1 MLNIF
6 KRRNFRF
13 GIFSTAITAAVIIF
27 IALLNAAVTA
37 IFNRYPLSIDLTEN
51 RIFEIS
57 EDTKDF
63 LASLDEDVEIFVLN
77 TEDRFTS
84 SSPAQYFVQ
93 ANEVIRRYS
102 QLSSR
107 VKLTYL
113 DLLRNPN
120 FNSQYPD
127 RNLAVNDI
135 LITARGKSRVLSA
148 TDLFNV
154 RSDYSGSYVTSSK
167 AEQAMTSAL
176 LAITSRKVTLV
187 SVLGGHGEEEVPDF
201 VELLKLNAWEVIN
214 QNLMTEEIAD
224 GVSVLLLAAPARDLS
239 LDETQKLDNFL
250 EGSTGRVLFYLASSA
265 RPSLPNLD
273 AFLAEWGIET
283 QSGVVFE
290 TDPNRILMNS
300 PFIALCDYAEDTY
313 SKNMKLQGLQ
323 AVIPQSHPLGVLFEG
338 RRYRS
343 VKPLIR
349 YSPTSGILPADA
361 ASDWVPDE
369 QSMVGDVPV
378 LVLSSSTRNNV
389 SGDIVRNH
397 VLVSGSLSAVDQFF
411 LGSPNIANSGY
422 FLELLGTLAG
432 REDRIYVQDKTL
444 GSMELGATAGIILVM
459 GLVFVVIF
467 PLGVLGAG
475 IAVWLRRR
483 HK

>member
-13 GIFSTAITAAVIIF
+13 GILSTAITAAVIIF

-37 IFNRYPLSIDLTEN
+37 IFNRYPLNVDLTEN

-57 EDTKDF
+57 EDTKNF
-63 LASLDEDVEIFVLN
+63 LASLDEDIEIFVLN
-77 TEDRFTS
+77 TEDRFTA

-102 QLSSR
+102 QLSRR
-107 VKLTYL
+107 VRLTYL

-127 RNLAVNDI
+127 RELRVNDI

-148 TDLFNV
+148 ADLFNI
-154 RSDYSGSYVTSSK
+154 RSDYNGSYVTSSK

-176 LAITSRKVTLV
+176 LAITSKNITRV
-187 SVLGGHGEEEVPDF
+187 SVLGGHGEVDVPDF
-201 VELLKLNAWEVIN
+201 LELLSLNAWEVIN

-224 GVSVLLLAAPARDLS
+224 GVSVLILAAPARDLS
-239 LDETQKLDNFL
+239 LDETRKLDDFL
-250 EGSTGRVLFYLASSA
+250 EGSTNRVLFYLASPA
-265 RPSLPNLD
+265 QPSLPNLD
-273 AFLAEWGIET
+273 SFLAEWGIEAQT
-283 QSGVVFE
+283 GVVFE
-290 TDPNRILMNS
+290 TDGNRILMNS
-300 PFIALCDYAEDTY
+300 PFIAFCDYAEEVY
-313 SKNMKLQGLQ
+313 SKNVAQQGLQ
-323 AVIPQSHPLGVLFEG
+323 TVIPQSRPLGALFEG

-343 VKPLIR
+343 VKPLVR
-349 YSPTSGILPADA
+349 YSPSSGILPADA
-361 ASDWVPDE
+361 GTDWTPDAR
-369 QSMVGDVPV
+369 SLVGNVPV
-378 LVLSSSTRNNV
+378 LMISSSTRNNV

-397 VLVSGSLSAVDQFF
+397 VLVSGSLGAVDQFF
-411 LGSPNIANSGY
+411 LESPNIANSGY

-432 REDRIYVQDKTL
+432 RDDRIYIQDKTL
-444 GSMELGATAGIILVM
+444 GSTQLGVTASVILVL

-483 HK
+483 HR